1 VEIER
6 VRDLAA
12 SDSGWRKRA
21 LLGSV
26 YACSLAAIMA
36 LASVSAEAKTKHEP
50 AAKPAEQASK
60 GPFGD
65 APKGAVE
72 IFVSIDQQKLHLYS
86 DGMHVADTSVATGV
100 PSLPTPLGVFSVI
113 QKQIFHRSNIYS
125 GAPMPFMQRITWSGV
140 ALHEGE
146 SIGHRASHGCIR
158 MPREFAQKLY
168 QFTKMGARV
177 VVANEE
183 LRPAEFADPHL
194 FVHKIPAP
202 TPPAAPAIAAAPA
215 ATSPAGSDS
224 KSASVAEAVKPEAQE
239 PAKATPSVDEAKP
252 TEAAAT
258 PKADSLAVAQ
268 SNYAAAAAPQE
279 TVKAALSGDDA
290 KSTNDGGPKAEAPV
304 TAQSSQSSE
313 PERATLTPVADAAK
327 ESETSGEEK
336 TANAVETPKLE
347 AAASTPSNESTATP
361 VALTMPAPS
370 VAQSPS
376 PPVKESAAAQPPRDS
391 LRGTDASPTLVVD
404 ASNGIVPLP
413 ASKPADTIQASA
425 DKKTPIAIF
434 ISRKTQRIYVR
445 QNFEPIFD
453 AAITVDHPEQP
464 IGTHVFTAMAYLDDG
479 STFRWDVVSMPGAQP
494 KAKRAQPKE
503 IITYDRNGR
512 PRHQEVAEKLAVDPP
527 APQTPAE
534 ALARI
539 QIPQDIID
547 RISAMILPGSSLIV
561 SDQGLGEETGEGTDF
576 VVVTSKS

>member
-1 VEIER
+1 
-6 VRDLAA
+6 
-12 SDSGWRKRA
+12 
-21 LLGSV
+21 
-26 YACSLAAIMA
+26 MA
-36 LASVSAEAKTKHEP
+36 LAPVNAEAKAKHEP
-50 AAKPAEQASK
+50 VAKPVEQVSK

-86 DGMHVADTSVATGV
+86 DGVHVADTSVATGV

-158 MPREFAQKLY
+158 MPREFAQRLY
-168 QFTKMGARV
+168 QFTKIGARV

-202 TPPAAPAIAAAPA
+202 TLPAPPAIAAAPA
-215 ATSPAGSDS
+215 PTSPVSSDS
-224 KSASVAEAVKPEAQE
+224 KSASVTETVKPEVQE
-239 PAKATPSVDEAKP
+239 PAKATSSVDEAKP

-258 PKADSLAVAQ
+258 PKADAPAAAQ
-268 SNYAAAAAPQE
+268 STD
-279 TVKAALSGDDA
+279 TVASQDTAKAALSGDNVEA
-290 KSTNDGGPKAEAPV
+290 TNDSEPKADAPV

-313 PERATLTPVADAAK
+313 PERATPTPVADVAK
-327 ESETSGEEK
+327 ESETNGEVK
-336 TANAVETPKLE
+336 TVNAVGASKLE
-347 AAASTPSNESTATP
+347 VVASAPANEPTATP
-361 VALTMPAPS
+361 VALTTPAPA
-370 VAQSPS
+370 VVQPPS
-376 PPVKESAAAQPPRDS
+376 PPAKETSAAQPPRDS

-413 ASKPADTIQASA
+413 ASKPADAIQAPA

-464 IGTHVFTAMAYLDDG
+464 IGTHVFTAMAYLADG

-503 IITYDRNGR
+503 IITYDRYGR
-512 PRHQEVAEKLAVDPP
+512 PRHQEVAEKPAVDPP

>member
-1 VEIER
+1 MMVTS
-6 VRDLAA
+6 A
-12 SDSGWRKRA
+12 
-21 LLGSV
+21 
-26 YACSLAAIMA
+26 
-36 LASVSAEAKTKHEP
+36 SAEAKAKHEP

-86 DGMHVADTSVATGV
+86 DGVHVADTSVATGV

-158 MPREFAQKLY
+158 MPREFAQRLY
-168 QFTKMGARV
+168 QFTKVGARV

-183 LRPAEFADPHL
+183 LRPTEFADPHL

-215 ATSPAGSDS
+215 VTSPAGSDS
-224 KSASVAEAVKPEAQE
+224 KSMSVAETVKPEVQE
-239 PAKATPSVDEAKP
+239 SAKAAPAIDEAKP

-258 PKADSLAVAQ
+258 
-268 SNYAAAAAPQE
+268 AARHETAKAAAP
-279 TVKAALSGDDA
+279 GDDA
-290 KSTNDGGPKAEAPV
+290 KAGSDSEPKVDAPV
-304 TAQSSQSSE
+304 TAQSSQQSE
-313 PERATLTPVADAAK
+313 PQPATPSPVTDAAK
-327 ESETSGEEK
+327 EPETNGEAK
-336 TANAVETPKLE
+336 TANAVEMPKLE
-347 AAASTPSNESTATP
+347 AAASASNESAATP

-370 VAQSPS
+370 QSS
-376 PPVKESAAAQPPRDS
+376 PVKESAAAQSPRDS

-413 ASKPADTIQASA
+413 ASKPADAIQAPA

-453 AAITVDHPEQP
+453 AAITLDHPEQP
-464 IGTHVFTAMAYLDDG
+464 IGTHVFTAMAYLTDG
-479 STFRWDVVSMPGAQP
+479 STFRWDVVSMPGVQP

-503 IITYDRNGR
+503 IITYDRYGR
-512 PRHQEVAEKLAVDPP
+512 PRHQEVAEKPAIDPP